1 MSYLIDFFKLASDET
16 RLRIIVL
23 LAQQEL
29 AVCEIC
35 GILKLTQP
43 KVSKHL
49 GKLRD
54 MNFVKVTR
62 KGKFIFYSLNL
73 KDDTISDLVN
83 RIVDRLDCYSRLK
96 EDSIGLEDKEI
107 YLSQCETG
115 LSELSITPLC

>member
-1 MSYLIDFFKLASDET
+1 MSYLTEFFKIASDET
-16 RLRIIVL
+16 RLRIIIL

-54 MNFVKVTR
+54 MNFVIDTR
-62 KGKFIFYSLNL
+62 NEKYIFYSLNL
-73 KDDTISDLVN
+73 KDDTIKELVN
-83 RIVDRLDCYSRLK
+83 RIVERLDLYPQLK
-96 EDSIGLEDKEI
+96 EDNIGLKDKEV
-107 YLSQCETG
+107 YLSQCKTV
-115 LSELSITPLC
+115 LSN